1 MQLKLLSIKLASIF
15 TDVVI
20 LSAYHTCIKFVC
32 CWQHKAKYQINELGS
47 CWQHKA
53 KYQINELGSCWQ
65 HKAKYQINELGS
77 WILIIPSLGGVLS
90 DICIC
95 LFSVVFV
102 QFVRQE

>member
-15 TDVVI
+15 MDVVI
-20 LSAYHTCIKFVC
+20 LSAYHTRIKFVC
-32 CWQHKAKYQINELGS
+32 
-47 CWQHKA
+47 
-53 KYQINELGSCWQ
+53 CWQ

-90 DICIC
+90 DIPIC
-95 LFSVVFV
+95 LFYVVFV

>member
-53 KYQINELGSCWQ
+53 KYQINELGS
-65 HKAKYQINELGS
+65 